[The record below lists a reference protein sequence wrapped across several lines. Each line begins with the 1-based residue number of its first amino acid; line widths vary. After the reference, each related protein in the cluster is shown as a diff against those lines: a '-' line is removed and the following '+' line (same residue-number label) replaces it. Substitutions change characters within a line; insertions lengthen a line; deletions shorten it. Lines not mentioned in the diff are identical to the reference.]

1 MITML
6 DLEQLAEEMGV
17 MIVTHTGGKKGGWN
31 PTTRTVSLREGM
43 HEVQTLC
50 TLAHELGH
58 AHYRHQLGATGLA
71 REQQEREANE
81 WAAILLIDE
90 NDYMAAEINCDSISS
105 IAHELG
111 VTILMVGIWRQL
123 YAKGKIPQYCIQEAY
138 SAAGEMGFGWW
149 LVEHYLPYHV
159 DCPNSCGLGESTGGR

>member
-31 PTTRTVSLREGM
+31 PATRTVSLREGM

-111 VTILMVGIWRQL
+111 VTILMVRIEVSLVFWTGVFLSPGRRIRVT
-123 YAKGKIPQYCIQEAY
+123 GKE
-138 SAAGEMGFGWW
+138 
-149 LVEHYLPYHV
+149 
-159 DCPNSCGLGESTGGR
+159 TGPGPGGYG

>member
-31 PTTRTVSLREGM
+31 PATRTVSLREGM

-90 NDYMAAEINCDSISS
+90 NDYMAGGKNL
-105 IAHELG
+105 AH
-111 VTILMVGIWRQL
+111 
-123 YAKGKIPQYCIQEAY
+123 
-138 SAAGEMGFGWW
+138 
-149 LVEHYLPYHV
+149 
-159 DCPNSCGLGESTGGR
+159 

>member
-1 MITML
+1 M
-6 DLEQLAEEMGV
+6 
-17 MIVTHTGGKKGGWN
+17 
-31 PTTRTVSLREGM
+31 
-43 HEVQTLC
+43 QTLC

-111 VTILMVGIWRQL
+111 VTILMVRIWRQL
-123 YAKGKIPQYCIQEAY
+123 YAKGKIPQYCIQ
-138 SAAGEMGFGWW
+138 
-149 LVEHYLPYHV
+149 
-159 DCPNSCGLGESTGGR
+159 D

>member
-17 MIVTHTGGKKGGWN
+17 MVVTHTGGKKGGWN
-31 PTTRTVSLREGM
+31 PVTRTVSLREGM

-58 AHYRHQLGATGLA
+58 AHYRHQFGATGLA

-90 NDYMAAEINCDSISS
+90 NDYMAAEISCDSISS

-123 YAKGKIPQYCIQEAY
+123 YAKGKIPQYCIQ
-138 SAAGEMGFGWW
+138 
-149 LVEHYLPYHV
+149 
-159 DCPNSCGLGESTGGR
+159 D